1 LDDLVYRLVSNNNSV
16 SVPRA
21 QRAMPFGLY
30 ARFTPSTFPMNR
42 SHIDSAPETNCLHSP
57 MPPQPSESLFVF
69 LPHADASTFSL
80 GLALLAEK
88 CVFSSYQALNRDV
101 AQRAHR
107 NAGVADVIL
116 LVSRLRD
123 DRLLEAKEM
132 ARRCSRRIDQLA
144 PPTRALVGIAKR
156 GPSTPCPFLMKDYY
170 YYIIRSFRLL

>member
-1 LDDLVYRLVSNNNSV
+1 MR
-16 SVPRA
+16 
-21 QRAMPFGLY
+21 
-30 ARFTPSTFPMNR
+30 
-42 SHIDSAPETNCLHSP
+42 
-57 MPPQPSESLFVF
+57 PQPSESLFVF

-107 NAGVADVIL
+107 NAGVADVIPL
-116 LVSRLRD
+116 VVSRLRD
-123 DRLLEAKEM
+123 DRLLEAKEI
-132 ARRCSRRIDQLA
+132 ARRSSRRLDPYQLA

-170 YYIIRSFRLL
+170 YHIIRSFRLLRAAIRDLVSLHLGAARRPREALGC